1 MQQIISSSTMRM
13 TSREIA
19 ELVGSRHDSVKRTIE
34 RLATPKDD
42 GTPAVIQLPPMVEV
56 KTQRE
61 RRLETSQAYIFEGEK
76 GKQ

>member
-1 MQQIISSSTMRM
+1 MADIRKMLGDL
-13 TSREIA
+13 
-19 ELVGSRHDSVKRTIE
+19 ELQYPDFSGHY
-34 RLATPKDD
+34 KDD

-76 GKQ
+76 GGKR